1 MQTIGLIGGM
11 SWEST
16 QTYYQIINQ
25 TTRIKLGGLHS
36 AKLLLYSVDF
46 AEIEAYQASGE
57 WDRSAL
63 VLTEA
68 ARILEGAGAD
78 FIVICTNTMHKVAPQ
93 IQEQV
98 NIPILHIAEATVD
111 VLLRAGIQHVALL
124 GTKYTMEQDFYKE
137 RLIAKGISVLIPG
150 EEDIELV
157 NRVIYDELC
166 LGIVADASRREYQR
180 IISEMRDRG
189 AQGVILGCTE
199 IGLLIQQDDSP
210 IPVFDTTEIHA
221 EAAVRKSIT

>member
-1 MQTIGLIGGM
+1 
-11 SWEST
+11 
-16 QTYYQIINQ
+16 
-25 TTRIKLGGLHS
+25 
-36 AKLLLYSVDF
+36 
-46 AEIEAYQASGE
+46 
-57 WDRSAL
+57 
-63 VLTEA
+63 
-68 ARILEGAGAD
+68 
-78 FIVICTNTMHKVAPQ
+78 MHKVGPQ
-93 IQEQV
+93 IQEQI
-98 NIPILHIAEATVD
+98 NIPILHIAEATAD
-111 VLLRAGIQHVALL
+111 VLLESGIQHVALL